1 MRELQ
6 YQISTGMW
14 VDCDERTTEE
24 YLKLCERAT
33 GKSRQEVLSAL
44 EAGKKVRYDP
54 EDWYSYCRLKPAP
67 KKPVEVEEELTIDC
81 PTCHGKKEWVDIE
94 SRTITLCPDCNDLE
108 PELNMLKRRTKKIFA
123 IVRMKI
129 AKKSTGIIHKK
140 VLVTLKTK
148 RYPMCDKCHI

>member
-14 VDCDERTTEE
+14 VDCTDEKTTEQ
-24 YLKLCERAT
+24 YLTLCERAT

-67 KKPVEVEEELTIDC
+67 RKTVEMVKCDYCGRLVPRISAINTENGTQL
-81 PTCHGKKEWVDIE
+81 PRFLRR
-94 SRTITLCPDCNDLE
+94 SRI
-108 PELNMLKRRTKKIFA
+108 K
-123 IVRMKI
+123 
-129 AKKSTGIIHKK
+129 
-140 VLVTLKTK
+140 
-148 RYPMCDKCHI
+148 

>member
-6 YQISTGMW
+6 YQISTGRW
-14 VDCDERTTEE
+14 VDCVDDETEKF
-24 YLKLCERAT
+24 LALCERAT

-108 PELNMLKRRTKKIFA
+108 PEQAMVKCDYCGRSVPAAAA
-123 IVRMKI
+123 INASLGTSCPDCYR
-129 AKKSTGIIHKK
+129 
-140 VLVTLKTK
+140 
-148 RYPMCDKCHI
+148 D